1 VRYENGGYA
10 GCREFAVGIPDCS
23 SHIGWESRHRSV
35 MISGRRLYA
44 DRHVDDA
51 QCRTGLILL
60 ELFELAEIGSVQAT
74 RDQSLRDILGGLKT
88 RPSRLLGVVSKRWRP
103 TSGRDP
109 GCVPKL

>member
-60 ELFELAEIGSVQAT
+60 ELFELAEIGS
-74 RDQSLRDILGGLKT
+74 
-88 RPSRLLGVVSKRWRP
+88 
-103 TSGRDP
+103 SGRSPFDLNRDS
-109 GCVPKL
+109 GTAGEQWQFLGDSVAG